1 MLRPDPA
8 TICCNAATCCS
19 KADRPRGRKPGRG
32 PRALAHEDAADLD
45 VAGLLQGGELLGEGR
60 VGQAHAVPDELEVGP
75 LRLGCSAS
83 TAVSRTPFG
92 SSPPVCLAPHPSAW
106 RWLACRWAVVPPL
119 SGPMCHMPRAP
130 TRLGQGVWPGPGTD
144 VTRRG
149 VLSWASISNEI
160 LACRAGTVGGRACL
174 RRGRITR
181 MSGSHGH
188 GFPAMTASGRERGQP
203 CGNCSRSRDPDQ
215 SSMSAAGK
223 AGPAGSW

>member
-19 KADRPRGRKPGRG
+19 KAARPVAVSRGRG

-45 VAGLLQGGELLGEGR
+45 IAGLLQGGELFGEGR

-83 TAVSRTPFG
+83 TAVSLTPFG

-119 SGPMCHMPRAP
+119 AGTTAHRPASGSRHRRAAAEQGANRDTPRGASHVRLNPVYPHRSETGIMHPGHVLPGLAADTRP
-130 TRLGQGVWPGPGTD
+130 TRRLASDHGRD
-144 VTRRG
+144 VRQD
-149 VLSWASISNEI
+149 E
-160 LACRAGTVGGRACL
+160 
-174 RRGRITR
+174 
-181 MSGSHGH
+181 
-188 GFPAMTASGRERGQP
+188 
-203 CGNCSRSRDPDQ
+203 RSRQ
-215 SSMSAAGK
+215 
-223 AGPAGSW
+223 